1 LTIILRS
8 LKEDTEQ
15 FLGEGQETDAVIM
28 VSTFFYDARRR
39 ATRDASKMPGL
50 NVLRVLNEPTAAA
63 FTFGLDLGDNGTA
76 MVSNLGEDNL
86 RNRLKLGS

>member
-1 LTIILRS
+1 
-8 LKEDTEQ
+8 
-15 FLGEGQETDAVIM
+15 
-28 VSTFFYDARRR
+28 
-39 ATRDASKMPGL
+39 MPGL